1 MRGHEV
7 QTVRRPRIKAEGEGF
22 YHVVSRIAGRRF
34 LLDEKEQG
42 VLLGMIRAAAAFSGV
57 EVYTYAVMSN
67 HFHLL
72 VRVPRKR
79 EVDEKELLRRMEA
92 LYGTP
97 RFLKVLE
104 KWETWTKRH
113 QESRVEAEKARLRAR
128 MYDLSQFC
136 KTFKE
141 AYTQDYNR
149 RHDNTGTIWEGRF
162 KSILLEGSWRTLMT
176 VAGYIHL
183 NPVRA
188 KMVENAEEATNAGYG
203 AACLGDTRAQAGLL
217 SLVKRVY
224 GAKEATWAQARNAC
238 AEVIE
243 GAAEESIAGGVQGS
257 ISDFRSQI
265 SNSESQAPVGD
276 AFSTEARLSE
286 DVVVPRTL
294 RELLRRRVAGFLH
307 GGALGGDAFLARAR
321 KRLPKRARKRP
332 ATLFDRCPFLE
343 LNHAAGV
350 RDVC

>member
-1 MRGHEV
+1 M
-7 QTVRRPRIKAEGEGF
+7 RRPRIKAEGEGF

-34 LLDEKEQG
+34 LLDEKERG
-42 VLLGMIRAAAAFSGV
+42 ILLGMIRAAAGFSGV

-149 RHDNTGTIWEGRF
+149 RHDNTGSIWEGRF

-188 KMVENAEEATNAGYG
+188 KMVETSEEAPNAGYG
-203 AACLGDTRAQAGLL
+203 AACRGDTRAQAGLL
-217 SLVKRVY
+217 ALVKKVY
-224 GAKEATWAQARNAC
+224 GAKEATWAQAREVC
-238 AEVIE
+238 AEVIA
-243 GAAEESIAGGVQGS
+243 GAAEESIAGGVRGS

-265 SNSESQAPVGD
+265 SNSESQAPAD
-276 AFSTEARLSE
+276 EAFSTEARSSDDGVE
-286 DVVVPRTL
+286 PRTL
-294 RELLRRRVAGFLH
+294 RALLRRRVAGFLH
-307 GGALGGDAFLARAR
+307 GGALGGERFLKRVAG
-321 KRLPKRARKRP
+321 RLPKRARRR
-332 ATLFDRCPFLE
+332 AETLLDRCPFLD
-343 LNHAAGV
+343 LKSAAGV
-350 RDVC
+350 RDVS

>member
-1 MRGHEV
+1 M
-7 QTVRRPRIKAEGEGF
+7 RRPRVKVEGEGF
-22 YHVVSRIAGRRF
+22 YHVVSRIGGRRF
-34 LLDEKEQG
+34 LIDDAEKG
-42 VLLGMIRAAAAFSGV
+42 ILLSMIRAAAIFSGV
-57 EVYTYAVMSN
+57 ELYTYAVMSN

-72 VRVPRKR
+72 VRVPRKQKVSDR
-79 EVDEKELLRRMEA
+79 ELSRRMEA

-104 KWETWTKRH
+104 KWERWADKK
-113 QESRVEAEKARLRAR
+113 QEGRVEEEKARLRAR

-149 RHDNTGTIWEGRF
+149 RHENTGTIWEGRF

-188 KMVENAEEATNAGYG
+188 KMVENAEDANNAGFG
-203 AACLGDTRAQAGLL
+203 AACQGDTRAMTGLV

-224 GAKEATWAQARNAC
+224 GAKEATWDRARNVC
-238 AEVIE
+238 ADVIA
-243 GAAEESIAGGVQGS
+243 GAAEASTARGRARSIAESSPPISSEVPPGS
-257 ISDFRSQI
+257 
-265 SNSESQAPVGD
+265 A
-276 AFSTEARLSE
+276 A
-286 DVVVPRTL
+286 DVPKPPGSL

-307 GGALGGDAFLARAR
+307 GGALGGAAFLRRVAN
-321 KRLPKRARKRP
+321 RLPPRVRRRTAS
-332 ATLFDRCPFLE
+332 LFDHCPFLD
-343 LNHAAGV
+343 LNHVAGV
-350 RDVC
+350 REAS

>member
-1 MRGHEV
+1 M
-7 QTVRRPRIKAEGEGF
+7 RRPRVKVDGEGF
-22 YHVVSRIAGRRF
+22 YHVVSRIGGKRF
-34 LLDEKEQG
+34 LIDDAEKG

-57 EVYTYAVMSN
+57 ELYTFAIMSN

-79 EVDEKELLRRMEA
+79 EVSDAELLRRMEA

-104 KWETWTKRH
+104 KWEKWTKKN
-113 QESRVEAEKARLRAR
+113 QAERVEEEKARLRAR

-141 AYTQDYNR
+141 TYTQDYNR

-188 KMVENAEEATNAGYG
+188 SMAERAEDAENAGYG
-203 AACLGDTRAQAGLL
+203 AACQGDTRAMTGLVA
-217 SLVKRVY
+217 LVKRVY
-224 GAKEATWAQARNAC
+224 GVKEATWTQARDAC
-238 AEVIE
+238 AEVMAGAIE
-243 GAAEESIAGGVQGS
+243 
-257 ISDFRSQI
+257 
-265 SNSESQAPVGD
+265 
-276 AFSTEARLSE
+276 
-286 DVVVPRTL
+286 RTL
-294 RELLRRRVAGFLH
+294 PDFGFQVPNSKSPPPEFSPKALKELLRRRVAGFLH
-307 GGALGGDAFLARAR
+307 GGALGGAAFLAKA
-321 KRLPKRARKRP
+321 KKLLPKRVRKRAACQLDACAGLGLAP
-332 ATLFDRCPFLE
+332 AG
-343 LNHAAGV
+343 GV
-350 RDVC
+350 REGNKDPAA

>member
-1 MRGHEV
+1 M
-7 QTVRRPRIKAEGEGF
+7 RRPRIEAEGEGF

-34 LLDEKEQG
+34 LLDEKEQR

-149 RHDNTGTIWEGRF
+149 RHDNTGSIWEGRF
-162 KSILLEGSWRTLMT
+162 KSILLEGSWRTLVT

-188 KMVENAEEATNAGYG
+188 KMVENAEEAPNAGYG
-203 AACLGDTRAQAGLL
+203 AACRGDTRAQAGLL
-217 SLVKRVY
+217 ALVKRVY

-238 AEVIE
+238 AEVIA
-243 GAAEESIAGGVQGS
+243 GAAAESIAGGVRGS

-265 SNSESQAPVGD
+265 SNSEAPAPVGD
-276 AFSTEARLSE
+276 AFSTEMQSSKDGVA
-286 DVVVPRTL
+286 PGTL
-294 RELLRRRVAGFLH
+294 RALLLRRVAGFLH
-307 GGALGGDAFLARAR
+307 GGALGGERFLRRVAG
-321 KRLPKRARKRP
+321 RLPKRTRRRTRSLVDA
-332 ATLFDRCPFLE
+332 CPFLGFSPA
-343 LNHAAGV
+343 NGV
-350 RDVC
+350 REVS